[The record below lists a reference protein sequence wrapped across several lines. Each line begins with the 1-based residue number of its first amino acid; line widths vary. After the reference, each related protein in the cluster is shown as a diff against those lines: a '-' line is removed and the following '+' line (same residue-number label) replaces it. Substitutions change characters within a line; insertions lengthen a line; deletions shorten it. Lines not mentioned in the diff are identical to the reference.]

1 MNNLIHVMFEDMV
14 RKNPQAKAV
23 YFAGKEY
30 TYDYINKASNRLAG
44 FLRNKGVNEGTLVG
58 VYMDRSQ
65 DMIISMMAILKAGGT
80 YVPLDPKQPVKRIN
94 LIAETADLKFAI
106 CSNGY
111 QNDLDTIENFF
122 CYHDIE
128 GQLNNE
134 SPEDLNLDIN
144 EDTLS
149 YVIFTS
155 GSTGVP
161 KGVQIR
167 HRNVIN
173 FVDSIA
179 KVLEFKNEDRF
190 LATATVTFDMSVLE
204 IFLPLCKGAEII
216 LSDYY
221 TAINGR
227 ELKKLCEET
236 DPTVM
241 QATPSTWYMLI
252 ESGWMGNNKL
262 QALCGGESWSTQL
275 GDLLADRCGKLWNA
289 YGPTEATVY
298 VTMSLYK
305 KGDKAV
311 VLGEALDN
319 VDLYIWDENMQPV
332 EDHKPGELY
341 IGGKNVGCGY
351 FNNDEKTEAAF
362 KTVPG
367 IEGLVY
373 KTGDR
378 VFINDD
384 GKLEY
389 IERVDFQV
397 KIRGYRIELGDIENC
412 LEKHESIKQAVAVVK
427 GEGEDKIL
435 AVYLRCKESDISR
448 KEVMGLLKE
457 SLPYYM
463 IPQAVEYVDEM
474 PMTDNLKVN
483 RRELMERP
491 LSTELSEREVEEAVT
506 DTEKKVAEI
515 WKKVLGL
522 KVIDRNDDFYELGG
536 HSLKAIKALNYI
548 NDEMNISLGMKDFLS
563 NRTLSEMA
571 SLIDSGS
578 SSNIRIEKA
587 EVRPSYPMSDH
598 EKRMFIAHEMDDTKI
613 AYNVTEA
620 MKVEG
625 ELKLETLREC
635 MAFLADR
642 YEILRTKFSDKNGDY
657 VQEIVDKVTI
667 PVDEV
672 TVDDTD
678 GSIEKYLQDVFTKP
692 FDLNVAPLMRV
703 VLINKGAEKY
713 LVFDTHH
720 IILDGLSTQI
730 IMDEIEKI
738 CNGEELPEVK
748 LHYKDYSEW
757 FRINGREELLKEE
770 KYWTEKYKGELPVL
784 ELPLD
789 YPRPKQKS
797 FKGSVISGKISDDVR
812 EKIDRVCAAYG
823 ATEYMVMLSAF
834 LMTVSKF
841 ANQDDILVG
850 TPVNGR
856 AYTEVTDMPG
866 MFVNTLVLRGNP
878 EGHKTYADYLKE
890 IKDECIDAFS
900 NQLYPL
906 EDLLENV
913 DIDRDI
919 SRNPMFDIMFGLLED
934 ASDKSE
940 KHDRK
945 MTLSE
950 ASFDAPHD
958 NSLFDLTLDMFS
970 NARGLT
976 YVFEYSTVLFKKETV
991 ERIKEH
997 FEAVVDRIANSI
1009 ADGEK
1014 PEQKL
1019 TIDDIN
1025 RVSDETRKKLE
1036 SFNGK
1041 KVEYDLDRTLITRF
1055 EEYASKNPDKTAVI
1069 AGNVKL
1075 SYGVLNDATNL
1086 MAAYLIGKGMERE
1099 SVAGILLERSEDFTR
1114 SVMSVW
1120 KAGGAYMP
1128 MDIKH
1133 PADRKLVVLEES
1145 NAGFLITRK
1154 EYIDPEIIEK
1164 FKGEII
1170 YLDNVNAETGYTIDK
1185 VSGEVGDINLSAPDQ
1200 LAYILFTSGST
1211 GKPKGVMIE
1220 HKGMLNHILA
1230 EADDLGLN
1238 ENLIFSQN
1246 ANQCFDVSVWQ
1257 FFGALALGGTSVI
1270 IDNDTVL
1277 DVERFIDVIKTE
1289 KVNMLEIVPSYAAMM
1304 LDYMKMNG
1312 VRLTELQN
1320 VLVTGEAV
1328 KKDII
1333 EKWFSLQ
1340 DTRVINAYGPAEA
1353 SDDVVQ
1359 YVMTKV
1365 PEEASIPIGK
1375 PLNNNSIYIVDKHM
1389 QLCPIGVEGEICVAG
1404 IGVGRGYVN
1413 QPEKTEKAFMI
1424 NPFNTDT
1431 EERLYKTGDM
1441 GKWLPD
1447 GRIAFGGREDFQVK
1461 IRGFRIELEEIE
1473 NQLIAIDGISEAVVA
1488 PVEGQ
1493 LLAAYYTVN
1502 GSQGVGQITGKNDS
1516 QNDSQGVGQSAG
1528 QITAQNNSQNNSQN
1542 DNRDAGQNDSQN
1554 DNQAVHHDSQ
1564 YSASKTLDTEMIR
1577 AVLKDKLPEYMVP
1590 SFYVEME
1597 SLPLSANGKV
1607 DRKKLPKVDISEI
1620 NIYVAPENET
1630 EEELCHLFEEILK
1643 LPKIGTEDDFFMN
1656 GGHSLRATNLINKIE
1671 YKFGVRL
1678 MLKDVFENP
1687 TVKKIAGILNDNVE
1701 KLKPIEKAEVRP
1713 SYPMSDHEKRMF
1725 IAHEMDDTKI
1735 AYNVTEAMKVE
1746 GELKLETLR
1755 ECMAFLADRYEILRT
1770 KFSDKNGDY
1779 VQEIVDKVTIPV
1791 DEVTVDDTDG
1801 SIEKYLQDVFTKPF
1815 DLNVAPLM
1823 RVVLI
1828 NKGAEKYLVFDTHH
1842 IILDGLSTQII
1853 MDEIEKICNGEELPE
1868 VKLHYKDYSEW
1879 FRINGREELLKE
1891 EKYWTEKY
1899 KGELP
1904 VLELPL
1910 DYPRPK
1916 QKSFKGSVI
1925 SGKISDDV
1933 REKIDRVCAAYGA
1946 TEYMVMLSAFLMTV
1960 SKFANQDDILVGTPV
1975 NGRAYTEVTDM
1986 PGMFVNT
1993 LVLRGNPEGHKTYAD
2008 YLKEIK
2014 DECIDA
2020 FSNQLYPLED
2030 LLENVDID
2038 RDISRNPMFDIMFG
2052 LLEDASD
2059 KSEKHDRK
2067 MTLSEASFDAP
2078 HDNSL
2083 FDLTLDMFSNARG
2096 LTYVFEYSTVLF
2108 KKETVERIKEHF
2120 EAVVDRIAN
2129 SIADGEKPEQK
2140 LTIDD
2145 INRVSDETR
2154 KKLESFNGKKVEYDL
2169 DRTLITRFE
2178 EYASK
2183 NPDKTAVIAGN
2194 VKLSYGVLNDATNLM
2209 AAYLIGKGMERESV
2223 AGILLERSEDFTR
2236 SVMSVWKAGGAYM
2249 PMDIKHPADRK
2260 LVVLEESNAG
2270 FLITRKEYIDPE
2282 IIEKFKGEI
2291 IYLDNVNAE
2300 TGYTIDKV
2308 SGEVGDI
2315 NLSAPD
2321 QLAYILFTSGST
2333 GKPKGV
2339 MIEHKG
2345 MLNHILAEADDLG
2358 LNENLI
2364 FSQNANQCFD
2374 VSVWQFFGALA
2385 LGGTSVIIDNDT
2397 VLDVER
2403 FIDVI
2408 KTEKVNML
2416 EIVPSYAAMMLDYMK
2431 MNGVRLTELQNVLV
2445 TGEAVKKDI
2454 IEKWFSLQ
2462 DTRVINAYGPA
2473 EASDDVVQYVMT
2485 KVPEEA
2491 SIPIGKPLN
2500 NNSIYIVDKHMQL
2513 CPIGVEGEICV
2524 AGIGVG
2530 RGYVNQPEKTE
2541 KAFMINP
2548 FNTDTEER
2556 LYKTGDMGKWLPDG
2570 RIAFGGREDF
2580 QVKIRGFRI
2589 ELEEIENQLIA
2600 IDGISEAV
2608 VAPVEGQL
2616 LAAYYTVNGSQ
2627 GVGQITGK
2635 NDSQNDSQGV
2645 GQSAGQI
2652 TAQNNSQNN
2661 SQNDNRDAG
2670 QNDSQND
2677 NQAVHHDSQYSAS
2690 KTLDTE
2696 MIRAVLK
2703 DKLPEYMV
2711 PSFYV
2716 EMESLPLSANGKVD
2730 RKKLPK
2736 VDISE
2741 INIYVA
2747 PENETEEELCHLFEE
2762 ILKLPKIGTEDDF
2775 FMNGGHSLRATN
2787 LINKIEYKFGV
2798 RLMLKDVFENPTVKK
2813 IAGMINDALAGKNS
2827 SSDKGSDGGYEEISR
2842 IEPCEVMDYY
2852 PLSAAQRRM
2861 FILNQLAK
2869 NSINYNIPFMYRIE
2883 GDIDP
2888 IKAEEALRTIV
2899 KRHASLRTGFE
2910 MLGSETVQKIK
2921 DDLVFEMHYEDSE
2934 DTEEAIKDLVRRFVR
2949 PFKLSVAPLFRA
2961 KLAKLKEK
2969 TYFLM
2974 LDIHHIICDGIS
2986 NEIIIDEFLKLY
2998 RGESLP
3004 DVPVQYID
3012 YACWEAK
3019 EKDKAWYKKQEKYWL
3034 DRFEEEVPKLSIPST
3049 YTRPLM
3055 QSFEGRSIDFEIS
3068 GSLYEKISDAVKK
3081 NQVTLQMLLMAAYD
3095 ILLAKYSVSDDIVV
3109 GSPVS
3114 GRSRE
3119 ELSGVVGMFV
3129 NMLAIRNN
3137 PSGDKSFTQFLKE
3150 VKNNSIDAYENQD
3163 YPFDELVEKLSLAK
3177 DISRNPIF
3185 DTVLNVINI
3194 DEVSGKFGD
3203 LQVDSYIL
3211 GEVTSK
3217 FDMTWTFAE
3226 NDGKL
3231 MLEIE
3236 YCNKIFSE
3244 EDIEKYYQSY
3254 VNILE
3259 KVLSEPEI
3267 KISDIS
3273 VMSKEEEKLVTEG
3286 FNDNKVDYP
3295 NDILL
3300 HELFEE
3306 QVSKNPLQKAVIYE
3320 DSYITYDEMNKKANS
3335 LANMLRDKG
3344 VGPDTIVAVML
3355 ERSLEMA
3362 ISLMAVLKSGGAY
3375 LPVDPSYPD
3384 DRKEY
3389 LLEDSKAEVIITDSS
3404 FAGAYTE
3411 GRKCILIDKD
3421 EIDRF
3426 DNSNPAR
3433 INDSSDLAYIIYTSG
3448 STGKPKGV
3456 MIEHRNIVNTLLWR
3470 REDYGFDKNSV
3481 AMQFFSFAFDGFVS
3495 SFFTPLVSGSTTFIL
3510 SDVHTRDAVYLAKKI
3525 IEEKVTHMFL
3535 VPVLYKGILATG
3547 LLSQDKVKL
3556 KTVTLGGDRLDS
3568 ELAEM
3573 TASYL
3578 PEVEIANE
3586 YGPTENS
3593 VNSTCL
3599 RDVLHKDV
3607 ITIGKPISNCSA
3619 YIVDKNMK
3627 PVPVGVKGE
3636 ICVAGRG
3643 VARGYLGREELTKEK
3658 FITWDYNGERIY
3670 KTGDMGS
3677 WTENGE
3683 IAFLGRMDNQVKIR
3697 GYRIETGEVEEAMLR
3712 IPEIN
3717 ESVVIVKE
3725 FEGGRKELHGF
3736 YVSDEAMNE
3745 NELRA
3750 RLGSIIPKY
3759 MVPSRLIHFAEMP
3772 VTPNGK
3778 LDRKALEAYV
3788 PPKEEKI
3795 ETDPPKNEEEAVIAK
3810 LFSTILHI
3818 DGIGRHDDFFDLGGD
3833 SLGMIVLQS
3842 KLLER
3847 NIKLS
3852 IATLYENRTV
3862 EQIGKCIRGGA

>member
-384 GKLEY
+384 GMLEY

-448 KEVMGLLKE
+448 KEVMELLKE

-491 LSTELSEREVEEAVT
+491 LSTGLSEREVEEAVT

-757 FRINGREELLKEE
+757 FRINGREELHKEE
-770 KYWTEKYKGELPVL
+770 KYWTEKYKGKLPVL

-1025 RVSDETRKKLE
+1025 RVSVETRKKLE

-1185 VSGEVGDINLSAPDQ
+1185 VSSEVGDINLSAPDQ

-1502 GSQGVGQITGKNDS
+1502 
-1516 QNDSQGVGQSAG
+1516 DSQGVGQSAG
-1528 QITAQNNSQNNSQN
+1528 QNNSQNNSQN
-1542 DNRDAGQNDSQN
+1542 DNAGQNDSQN
-1554 DNQAVHHDSQ
+1554 D
-1564 YSASKTLDTEMIR
+1564 
-1577 AVLKDKLPEYMVP
+1577 
-1590 SFYVEME
+1590 
-1597 SLPLSANGKV
+1597 
-1607 DRKKLPKVDISEI
+1607 
-1620 NIYVAPENET
+1620 
-1630 EEELCHLFEEILK
+1630 
-1643 LPKIGTEDDFFMN
+1643 
-1656 GGHSLRATNLINKIE
+1656 
-1671 YKFGVRL
+1671 
-1678 MLKDVFENP
+1678 
-1687 TVKKIAGILNDNVE
+1687 
-1701 KLKPIEKAEVRP
+1701 
-1713 SYPMSDHEKRMF
+1713 
-1725 IAHEMDDTKI
+1725 
-1735 AYNVTEAMKVE
+1735 
-1746 GELKLETLR
+1746 
-1755 ECMAFLADRYEILRT
+1755 
-1770 KFSDKNGDY
+1770 
-1779 VQEIVDKVTIPV
+1779 
-1791 DEVTVDDTDG
+1791 
-1801 SIEKYLQDVFTKPF
+1801 
-1815 DLNVAPLM
+1815 
-1823 RVVLI
+1823 
-1828 NKGAEKYLVFDTHH
+1828 
-1842 IILDGLSTQII
+1842 
-1853 MDEIEKICNGEELPE
+1853 
-1868 VKLHYKDYSEW
+1868 
-1879 FRINGREELLKE
+1879 
-1891 EKYWTEKY
+1891 
-1899 KGELP
+1899 
-1904 VLELPL
+1904 
-1910 DYPRPK
+1910 
-1916 QKSFKGSVI
+1916 
-1925 SGKISDDV
+1925 
-1933 REKIDRVCAAYGA
+1933 
-1946 TEYMVMLSAFLMTV
+1946 
-1960 SKFANQDDILVGTPV
+1960 
-1975 NGRAYTEVTDM
+1975 
-1986 PGMFVNT
+1986 
-1993 LVLRGNPEGHKTYAD
+1993 
-2008 YLKEIK
+2008 
-2014 DECIDA
+2014 
-2020 FSNQLYPLED
+2020 
-2030 LLENVDID
+2030 
-2038 RDISRNPMFDIMFG
+2038 
-2052 LLEDASD
+2052 
-2059 KSEKHDRK
+2059 
-2067 MTLSEASFDAP
+2067 
-2078 HDNSL
+2078 
-2083 FDLTLDMFSNARG
+2083 
-2096 LTYVFEYSTVLF
+2096 
-2108 KKETVERIKEHF
+2108 
-2120 EAVVDRIAN
+2120 
-2129 SIADGEKPEQK
+2129 
-2140 LTIDD
+2140 
-2145 INRVSDETR
+2145 
-2154 KKLESFNGKKVEYDL
+2154 
-2169 DRTLITRFE
+2169 
-2178 EYASK
+2178 
-2183 NPDKTAVIAGN
+2183 
-2194 VKLSYGVLNDATNLM
+2194 
-2209 AAYLIGKGMERESV
+2209 
-2223 AGILLERSEDFTR
+2223 
-2236 SVMSVWKAGGAYM
+2236 
-2249 PMDIKHPADRK
+2249 
-2260 LVVLEESNAG
+2260 
-2270 FLITRKEYIDPE
+2270 
-2282 IIEKFKGEI
+2282 
-2291 IYLDNVNAE
+2291 
-2300 TGYTIDKV
+2300 
-2308 SGEVGDI
+2308 
-2315 NLSAPD
+2315 
-2321 QLAYILFTSGST
+2321 
-2333 GKPKGV
+2333 
-2339 MIEHKG
+2339 
-2345 MLNHILAEADDLG
+2345 
-2358 LNENLI
+2358 
-2364 FSQNANQCFD
+2364 SQN
-2374 VSVWQFFGALA
+2374 
-2385 LGGTSVIIDNDT
+2385 
-2397 VLDVER
+2397 
-2403 FIDVI
+2403 
-2408 KTEKVNML
+2408 
-2416 EIVPSYAAMMLDYMK
+2416 
-2431 MNGVRLTELQNVLV
+2431 
-2445 TGEAVKKDI
+2445 
-2454 IEKWFSLQ
+2454 
-2462 DTRVINAYGPA
+2462 
-2473 EASDDVVQYVMT
+2473 
-2485 KVPEEA
+2485 
-2491 SIPIGKPLN
+2491 
-2500 NNSIYIVDKHMQL
+2500 
-2513 CPIGVEGEICV
+2513 
-2524 AGIGVG
+2524 
-2530 RGYVNQPEKTE
+2530 
-2541 KAFMINP
+2541 
-2548 FNTDTEER
+2548 
-2556 LYKTGDMGKWLPDG
+2556 
-2570 RIAFGGREDF
+2570 
-2580 QVKIRGFRI
+2580 
-2589 ELEEIENQLIA
+2589 
-2600 IDGISEAV
+2600 
-2608 VAPVEGQL
+2608 
-2616 LAAYYTVNGSQ
+2616 
-2627 GVGQITGK
+2627 
-2635 NDSQNDSQGV
+2635 
-2645 GQSAGQI
+2645 
-2652 TAQNNSQNN
+2652 
-2661 SQNDNRDAG
+2661 
-2670 QNDSQND
+2670 
-2677 NQAVHHDSQYSAS
+2677 SAS

-3421 EIDRF
+3421 DIDRF

-3525 IEEKVTHMFL
+3525 VEEKVTHMFL